1 MKLYN
6 LIKTR
11 ERQGD
16 GSTVLDKG
24 KTRGRFYRPIALY
37 YDSILV
43 GLEKLALNKDIG
55 YTFENIKS
63 KEDNYIVKIMCWDS
77 MTKLIPLNN
86 CEVATVQQ

>member
-1 MKLYN
+1 MLKIAQLTTMKFRRGYFLSN
-6 LIKTR
+6 L
-11 ERQGD
+11 
-16 GSTVLDKG
+16 
-24 KTRGRFYRPIALY
+24 GRFYRPIALY
-37 YDSILV
+37 YYSILV

>member
-1 MKLYN
+1 MTALSQYESLN
-6 LIKTR
+6 HSYI
-11 ERQGD
+11 
-16 GSTVLDKG
+16 

-37 YDSILV
+37 YYSILV

-77 MTKLIPLNN
+77 ITKLIPFDN

>member
-1 MKLYN
+1 MCKPQIWL
-6 LIKTR
+6 
-11 ERQGD
+11 QF
-16 GSTVLDKG
+16 
-24 KTRGRFYRPIALY
+24 KTRGRFYRPVALY

-77 MTKLIPLNN
+77 MTKLIPLDN

>member
-1 MKLYN
+1 MN
-6 LIKTR
+6 
-11 ERQGD
+11 
-16 GSTVLDKG
+16 
-24 KTRGRFYRPIALY
+24 Y
-37 YDSILV
+37 YSILV